1 MHIWQPYSRTPNT
14 VVGNLLVLQD
24 CYSPQ
29 LDNHRDVQVWL
40 PPAYSAGD
48 KRYPVI
54 YMQDGQNLFDA
65 HTSYSGE
72 WQIDETMTALSAE
85 GIDAI
90 IVGLPNMKELRG
102 IEYSPYPFSLMGSD
116 PLNGRGDAYIHFI
129 METVKPIIDT
139 SFRTRP
145 EAASTGLAGSSM
157 GGLISLYGFIMYP
170 EVFGLCAAFS
180 TAYWF
185 GDNGLL
191 ATIKA
196 HAAGHGRV
204 YHDVGTHE
212 GETVTGW
219 FGITESEGH
228 TVYLQGVRDLQAALL
243 EKGYRLGDTLM
254 YIEDQGAIHRE
265 HAWAARFPAAISF
278 LLSSE

>member
-29 LDNHRDVQVWL
+29 LDNHRDVLVWL
-40 PPAYSAGD
+40 PPTYAAGD

-54 YMQDGQNLFDA
+54 YMHDGQNLFDA
-65 HTSYSGE
+65 YTSYAGE

-102 IEYSPYPFSLMGSD
+102 IEYSPYPFSPVGSD
-116 PLNGRGDAYIHFI
+116 PLDGRGDTYIRFI

-157 GGLISLYGFIMYP
+157 GGLISLYGFVMYP

-180 TAYWF
+180 TAYWL

-196 HAAGHGRV
+196 HADGHGRV
-204 YHDVGTHE
+204 YHDIGTHE
-212 GETVTGW
+212 GETVTWW
-219 FGITESEGH
+219 FGITENEGH
-228 TVYLQGVRDLQAALL
+228 NVYLQGVRDLQAALL